1 MALTPSEAG
10 LAGMTVAAMGF
21 LSRGLLDLLK
31 QKTATEDQSR
41 LLLEMRGF
49 RKALDSHASDDE
61 RAQSENS
68 RLLNMII
75 TNLAKI
81 EGRLGP

>member
-1 MALTPSEAG
+1 
-10 LAGMTVAAMGF
+10 MTVAAMGF

-31 QKTATEDQSR
+31 KKGAAEDQSR
-41 LLLEMRGF
+41 LLLELEGL
-49 RKALDSHASDDE
+49 RKSLDSHALDDK
-61 RAQSENS
+61 RAQGENS

>member
-1 MALTPSEAG
+1 
-10 LAGMTVAAMGF
+10 MTVAAMGF

-31 QKTATEDQSR
+31 KKNAAEEQSR
-41 LLLEMRGF
+41 LLMELRGL
-49 RKALDSHASDDE
+49 RRALDSHATDDG

>member
-1 MALTPSEAG
+1 MALSPSDAG
-10 LAGMTVAAMGF
+10 LAGMTVMAMGF

-31 QKTATEDQSR
+31 KKSATEEQSR
-41 LLLEMRGF
+41 LLLEMRGL

-75 TNLAKI
+75 TNLARI
-81 EGRLGP
+81 EGRLCP